1 MKQKLT
7 HFVSIPM
14 NSPEI
19 MKSFTNFKESVL
31 RDCSSQ
37 GVEESVFI
45 SANKLH
51 LTVGVMSLMD
61 DEEKLLATT
70 LLTDAKEKV
79 IMPIL
84 NYLPLKIRMKGL
96 AYMKNNP
103 EKIDVLYAKV
113 EECGSQSGSLQQ
125 VADGVVD
132 HFHSKG
138 LMKKEEF
145 GRKNVN
151 LHVTLLNSRY
161 RARASSQDVRTR
173 QRIFRQSFDGTQ
185 ILEKFGDYEFGVMEF
200 GDIHL
205 SQFGDIGADG
215 YYLPLSIVSCAQ

>member
-1 MKQKLT
+1 MT
-7 HFVSIPM
+7 
-14 NSPEI
+14 
-19 MKSFTNFKESVL
+19 KSESVL

-79 IMPIL
+79 II
-84 NYLPLKIRMKGL
+84 MKGL